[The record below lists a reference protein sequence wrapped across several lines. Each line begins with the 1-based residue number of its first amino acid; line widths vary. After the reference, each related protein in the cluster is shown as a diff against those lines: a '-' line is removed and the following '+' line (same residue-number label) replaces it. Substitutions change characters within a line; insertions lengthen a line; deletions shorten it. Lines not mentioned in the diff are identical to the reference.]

1 MAARRRAL
9 GHRQSRLNEPESQ
22 MRATEI
28 PVDVDVLRDEIQ
40 KTYTEVSTEQKDF
53 IFPTGRPWAQDLG
66 YPEPELSRVPEAT
79 VASFAGVANHFV
91 LGHPEPGDVV
101 LDVGCGT
108 GLCFPL
114 LQERIGP
121 RGTIVAVDASRQ
133 MLDLA
138 AARAA
143 AHGWDNVVLIEAR
156 VEDADLPPVDHAL
169 FCAVHDVLQS
179 AAAVDN
185 ALAAVR
191 PGGGV
196 AAGGGKWAPLWALPL
211 NAGVLALHAHYVGDF
226 TGFSRPWALL
236 AERVPDLAVQEVAV
250 GGGYL
255 ASGRVPAD
263 QA

>member
-1 MAARRRAL
+1 VPQVSSVLRPVVSTISSVISSAARTYGREAGQYDART
-9 GHRQSRLNEPESQ
+9 GPFEPYRHR
-22 MRATEI
+22 I
-28 PVDVDVLRDEIQ
+28 VDSLPIER
-40 KTYTEVSTEQKDF
+40 
-53 IFPTGRPWAQDLG
+53 
-66 YPEPELSRVPEAT
+66 
-79 VASFAGVANHFV
+79 
-91 LGHPEPGDVV
+91 GDVV

-108 GLCFPL
+108 GLCFSL

-121 RGTIVAVDASRQ
+121 GGTIVGVDASRQ

-211 NAGVLALHAHYVGDF
+211 NAGVLALHAHYVCDF

-236 AERVPDLAVQEVAV
+236 AERVPDLTVREVAM
-250 GGGYL
+250 GGGYV

-263 QA
+263 RARVAGRGSAEWERRR

>member
-1 MAARRRAL
+1 VPQASSVLRPVVSTISSVISSAVRTYGRDAGQYDARTGPFEPYRRR
-9 GHRQSRLNEPESQ
+9 
-22 MRATEI
+22 I
-28 PVDVDVLRDEIQ
+28 VDSLPIER
-40 KTYTEVSTEQKDF
+40 
-53 IFPTGRPWAQDLG
+53 
-66 YPEPELSRVPEAT
+66 
-79 VASFAGVANHFV
+79 
-91 LGHPEPGDVV
+91 GDVV

-108 GLCFPL
+108 GLCFSL
-114 LQERIGP
+114 LQERVGP
-121 RGTIVAVDASRQ
+121 GGTIVGVDASRQ

-143 AHGWDNVVLIEAR
+143 GHGWGNVVLIEAR

-191 PGGGV
+191 PGGDV

-236 AERVPDLAVQEVAV
+236 AERVPDLTVREVAM
-250 GGGYL
+250 GGGYV
-255 ASGRVPAD
+255 ASGRVPTHRA
-263 QA
+263 

>member
-1 MAARRRAL
+1 VPQASSVLRPVVSAISSVISSAARTYGRDAGQYDARTGPFEPYRR
-9 GHRQSRLNEPESQ
+9 R
-22 MRATEI
+22 I
-28 PVDVDVLRDEIQ
+28 VDSLPIER
-40 KTYTEVSTEQKDF
+40 
-53 IFPTGRPWAQDLG
+53 
-66 YPEPELSRVPEAT
+66 
-79 VASFAGVANHFV
+79 
-91 LGHPEPGDVV
+91 GDVV

-143 AHGWDNVVLIEAR
+143 AHGWDNVVLIEVR
-156 VEDADLPPVDHAL
+156 VEEADLPPVDHAL

-179 AAAVDN
+179 APAVDN

-191 PGGGV
+191 AGGGV

-236 AERVPDLAVQEVAV
+236 AERVPDLTVREVAM
-250 GGGYL
+250 GGGYV
-255 ASGRVPAD
+255 ASGRVRTHRA
-263 QA
+263 